1 MIRRILVVTAVAGLL
16 LAGCGGSV
24 DDTSAKPTPSASQ
37 PTATINPKEPACS
50 FLSAGERKKLVG
62 SRIDEV
68 VSTGGSGDSSQCRWQ
83 ADAAVLQVTTLPAR
97 EWAKTL
103 PDVVAQL
110 EKSAEATPDDVK
122 DLAEAKKLLT
132 GADSFTD
139 EQACAAFSTLAEI
152 GGADKGATT
161 TITPVPITETE
172 VGLSAQT
179 CSTGE
184 LTSLIFST
192 PGLKQNAKVDAAVT
206 SALKSAQKR
215 AVAIR

>member
-1 MIRRILVVTAVAGLL
+1 MRLRALTVGAVAGLL
-16 LAGCGGSV
+16 LAGCGGS
-24 DDTSAKPTPSASQ
+24 DDEAPDPQPSASE
-37 PTATINPKEPACS
+37 PTAAVNPKEPACS
-50 FLSAGERKKLVG
+50 FLSPGERKKLVG
-62 SRIDEV
+62 SRIDEIV
-68 VSTGGSGDSSQCRWQ
+68 ATGGSGDSSQCRWQ

-110 EKSAEATPDDVK
+110 EKSEQATPDDTK
-122 DLAEAKKLLT
+122 DLARARKLLA

-172 VGLSAQT
+172 VGLSAQI
-179 CSTGE
+179 CSAGE

-192 PGLKQNAKVDAAVT
+192 PGLKQTKKVDAAVT
-206 SALKSAQKR
+206 TALKQAQKR